1 MSGQSLSR
9 RHFLKT
15 SGMVGG
21 GIVVAVALPG
31 CAFNGP
37 HPIEVTDAGFIPN
50 AFLQIAPDNKITFY
64 CPSDEMGQGIRTGLA
79 TIIGE
84 ELDVDPANM
93 LVQAAGSHED
103 YNNPEFRVQ
112 GTGGSNAVRVF
123 YQPLRQVGADTRAL
137 LLNAAALDLGIPS
150 EQLLTDDGFIVAGDR
165 RYPYGDFVDTA
176 SSLEMPVATSLK
188 APSNFQYIG
197 ADAPRVDALAKA
209 TGTASFGI
217 DTDLPGMV
225 YAVVVRPPVAGS
237 KALKFDDSAAR
248 IAPGVL
254 DIVAVSSG
262 IAVVA
267 ERYWQAYQAAK
278 KLTVDWEKRPLSS
291 VTSTQ
296 VRQDLSAALE
306 ANDDTESSHVGDPE
320 KAFAEADRIL
330 ETDYYAPFLAHAPM
344 EPLNATLRITENG
357 ADLWTGVQFVGA
369 AQGVL
374 ERLTGLPRGDIKIH
388 NQFLGGGFGRR
399 ATLSHIVEVAEIAM
413 SIDKPVQLLWS
424 REDDLRHGFYRPA
437 AMMKIKA
444 AADNEG
450 RITAWQA
457 RRSGANITAQ
467 TMKNAL
473 PGVLPSLPTGLL
485 NGLVG
490 AMDYVFDNWAVDASS
505 VEGLHETYSLPSYRV
520 SHASVDHGLPT
531 TFWRSVGH
539 SYTSFAVESM
549 MDELAE
555 ARQIDPVTLRLKNLE
570 DKPRMKNVVAQA
582 GRLMA
587 AMTVPEH
594 HHLGFAAHSSFGTDV
609 AQIAQVSVTDG
620 NIRVHK
626 VTCVVDCGLAVNPD
640 IVRAQ
645 LEGAVMFALTATL
658 YGQIDLDDG
667 AVVQSN
673 FHNYPILRMN
683 ESPAVDVV
691 IIESHTPPTGIGEP
705 GVPPLAPAVA
715 NAVYRATG
723 QRLRDL
729 PLKLA

>member
-267 ERYWQAYQAAK
+267 ERYWQAHQAAK

-388 NQFLGGGFGRR
+388 NQFLGGGFGRHEEFPF
-399 ATLSHIVEVAEIAM
+399 ATKPSVSALLAEEKAFGLKDLKTYTQLQGQVEKIKDNLLSFLIERKSSGDLIVAYGAAAKGNTLLNYAGVKSDLLPFVCDAAQIKQGKFLPGSHIPIVPPER
-413 SIDKPVQLLWS
+413 LL
-424 REDDLRHGFYRPA
+424 
-437 AMMKIKA
+437 
-444 AADNEG
+444 
-450 RITAWQA
+450 QA
-457 RRSGANITAQ
+457 R
-467 TMKNAL
+467 
-473 PGVLPSLPTGLL
+473 P
-485 NGLVG
+485 
-490 AMDYVFDNWAVDASS
+490 DYVLIFPWNIAREIIRENAV
-505 VEGLHETYSLPSYRV
+505 
-520 SHASVDHGLPT
+520 
-531 TFWRSVGH
+531 
-539 SYTSFAVESM
+539 
-549 MDELAE
+549 LA
-555 ARQIDPVTLRLKNLE
+555 
-570 DKPRMKNVVAQA
+570 A
-582 GRLMA
+582 GGTKFVIA
-587 AMTVPEH
+587 VPE
-594 HHLGFAAHSSFGTDV
+594 V
-609 AQIAQVSVTDG
+609 
-620 NIRVHK
+620 RV
-626 VTCVVDCGLAVNPD
+626 L
-640 IVRAQ
+640 
-645 LEGAVMFALTATL
+645 
-658 YGQIDLDDG
+658 
-667 AVVQSN
+667 
-673 FHNYPILRMN
+673 
-683 ESPAVDVV
+683 
-691 IIESHTPPTGIGEP
+691 
-705 GVPPLAPAVA
+705 
-715 NAVYRATG
+715 
-723 QRLRDL
+723 
-729 PLKLA
+729 